1 MAPPRWSVRVLLAAV
16 LGVVT
21 ADAAASRSRSR
32 HPSRSPPR
40 HLSSEHP
47 YHVLHDDCEENDD
60 DDWAGAGGGGYV
72 PYDRRRRVERQ
83 KCAGGA
89 KGGKAATGAS
99 EAAGA
104 AKSSKAK
111 SGKGIKSSK
120 ASRGGGGYGVDMY
133 GAAFAP
139 YPVPPPGAP
148 SDGGGGYDT
157 YPYNPY
163 PYWIYRPRP
172 SSGSSSGSMDGLR
185 GDYYYDDDDEED
197 AGGSWFVDP
206 DDEGS
211 GYDPYPIDPEPTEQP
226 ALTRRAACNALRN
239 GNVVRT
245 SRSASMEYAYEA
257 SVREDAA
264 VGRVTVRMAR
274 GVARLLG
281 AELMEC
287 EEAGDGG
294 GSGRALRRGTEI
306 VGVYSDQEVWGGAEC
321 AYFTG
326 DKAME
331 EAECHVIKGGI
342 MLYLGEHE
350 WRKMRTRTLLN
361 INARELEEEI
371 TQRALDV
378 IKEAMNQETTS
389 PFLEHSEE
397 EEYAVP
403 GLMGVHFVAGFPTS
417 VAAAAKDAE
426 DSGRSA
432 KLKTAGI
439 SLLAIGSSAL
449 AALALAMVAVRKRRS
464 RLDDSY
470 NEFRDSDSVLDGG
483 SEKATE
489 IDDELSLTD
498 LSPTRDVV
506 ATPPREGKVAYVVG
520 EEESLYTSAAEARR
534 LAEISFTRVESGN
547 DNSDDHQVD
556 VHRCASAT
564 CQICEGRGM
573 TFVGLYEEAAT
584 AEGHEFSY
592 RGPYEPRDDAT
603 APEYDN
609 PAALARTYVVE
620 DTVEF

>member
-1 MAPPRWSVRVLLAAV
+1 MAPPRRSGRLLLAAV
-16 LGVVT
+16 LGGVAA
-21 ADAAASRSRSR
+21 ADAAAASRSR
-32 HPSRSPPR
+32 HPSPKD
-40 HLSSEHP
+40 P
-47 YHVLHDDCEENDD
+47 YHVLRDDCEEDD
-60 DDWAGAGGGGYV
+60 DDWAGGAGGGYV
-72 PYDRRRRVERQ
+72 PYDRRRRRRRAERK
-83 KCAGGA
+83 KCSGA
-89 KGGKAATGAS
+89 KGGKAATGAA
-99 EAAGA
+99 EAAAGA
-104 AKSSKAK
+104 QAKSSKAK

-120 ASRGGGGYGVDMY
+120 ASRGGGYGVDLY

-139 YPVPPPGAP
+139 YPVPPPNG
-148 SDGGGGYDT
+148 DGDGGGYDT

-172 SSGSSSGSMDGLR
+172 SGSSSSGSMDGLR
-185 GDYYYDDDDEED
+185 GDYYYDYDYDDEED